1 MTIGRLSAAAARMAG
16 AGLAISLGACAVYHR
31 EALTPERV
39 AASLRPP
46 SRGAVRIEAAKLR
59 HPLLPPVTFRAQDDG
74 LSPEQAAVFAVIANP
89 KLRSIRDAR
98 GLARAQIIQA
108 GILPNPQLSPSL
120 DLPFGNSVPG
130 VRIAY
135 GLNLN
140 WEVTSIF
147 ARGAKIEAAKAKAS
161 SVDLS
166 VAWQEW
172 QAAQA
177 AKLAVYQLS
186 SLRRQV
192 ELAREIEGG
201 LVQNAKLLSEAV
213 ARHDKTETDLAPAQ
227 AAAQQAQSDR
237 LLLEQLE
244 TGARLLL
251 NQTLGLPP
259 SASVRLRA
267 NLRFPSPAQ
276 ALRVAA
282 RDLAPGLE
290 ERRLD
295 LVALKLGYE
304 SQEATLRGAVRAQFP
319 KITLGVTRAND
330 NANLRSLGP
339 NAVIDLPF
347 FDRNQG
353 NIAIEKATREQL
365 FDDYTGRVFDARAE
379 LAKASA
385 DLRFIAQR
393 ADSAR
398 AAIPALEKLATT
410 YESELGAGNVDA
422 LVSYGARQSLGAKQL
437 EAEKLRAD
445 LAAGIIALE
454 LASGQPALTSG
465 NDK

>member
-1 MTIGRLSAAAARMAG
+1 M
-16 AGLAISLGACAVYHR
+16 
-31 EALTPERV
+31 
-39 AASLRPP
+39 
-46 SRGAVRIEAAKLR
+46 EAAKLQ
-59 HPLLPPVTFRAQDDG
+59 HPLLPTVAFLPQDDG
-74 LSPEQAAVFAVIANP
+74 LTPDQAAVFAVIANP
-89 KLRSIRDAR
+89 KLRSVRDAR
-98 GLARAQIIQA
+98 GLARAQVIQA
-108 GILPNPQLSPSL
+108 GILPNPQMSPAL
-120 DLPFGNSVPG
+120 DLPSGNSVPG

-135 GLNLN
+135 GLNIN

-147 ARGAKIEAAKAKAS
+147 ARAAKIEAAKAKAA

-177 AKLAVYQLS
+177 AKLAVYQLA
-186 SLRRQV
+186 SLRKQIA
-192 ELAREIEGG
+192 LTCEIEGSMA
-201 LVQNAKLLSEAV
+201 QNAKLLSEAV

-227 AAAQQAQSDR
+227 AAFQQAQSDR
-237 LLLEQLE
+237 LLLEQQE
-244 TGARLLL
+244 TDARLLL

-259 SASVRLRA
+259 SAVVKLRA
-267 NLRFPSPAQ
+267 NLRFPSPAD
-276 ALRVAA
+276 ALRVAG
-282 RDLAPGLE
+282 RNLLPGLE

-295 LVALKLGYE
+295 IVALKLGYD

-330 NANLRSLGP
+330 NGNLRSLGP
-339 NAVIDLPF
+339 NAVFDLPF

-365 FDDYTGRVFDARAE
+365 FDDYTGRVYDARAE

-393 ADSAR
+393 AESAR
-398 AAIPALEKLATT
+398 AALPALEKVSTS
-410 YESELGAGNVDA
+410 YESELGEGHVDA
-422 LVSYGARQSLGAKQL
+422 LVSYGARQSLGAKKL

-445 LAAGIIALE
+445 MVAGIIALE
-454 LASGQPALTSG
+454 LAAGEPALTG
-465 NDK
+465 GGGE